1 MTAYDDALATGST
14 RLCRCYRVTR
24 ADGRVYAF
32 TDHDDD
38 LTFDGLSWIAGAALE
53 ASEAASTLGLAPDE
67 LDASGA
73 LSADTIT
80 EADLSAG
87 LWDGA
92 RVEILD
98 VDWTAPA
105 IRKLLGVFSMGEM
118 ERQGIAFKVELRSAA
133 AGLERKVGRIHS
145 NTCDCRRVG
154 DARCGVNLSAKGL
167 RRACT
172 VTAADATEIWVS
184 GAGGQP
190 AGTFDRG
197 VLTWTGGDN
206 AGFQAD
212 VRVARYDGTLLRL
225 SLWHMPSAAV
235 ATGDTLTL
243 DAGCDRTLGT
253 CRARFGNVVNF
264 RGFPHMP
271 GASALT
277 DYGQAG
283 APGQDGGSR
292 LG

>member
-38 LTFDGLSWIAGAALE
+38 LSFDGLTWKAGAALA
-53 ASEAASTLGLAPDE
+53 ASEAAATLGLAPDE

-92 RVEILD
+92 QVEILD
-98 VDWTAPA
+98 VDWSAPGT
-105 IRKLLGVFSMGEM
+105 RKLLGRFVMGEL
-118 ERQGIAFKVELRSAA
+118 ERQGIAFKAELRSAS
-133 AGLERKVGRIHS
+133 AGLERPAGRIHS
-145 NTCDCRRVG
+145 HTCDCRRVG
-154 DARCGVNLSAKGL
+154 DARCGVDLAAKGL
-167 RRACT
+167 RRTCT
-172 VTAADATEIWVS
+172 VVAADATEIWVTGAS
-184 GAGGQP
+184 GFP

-197 VLTWTGGDN
+197 VATWTAGGN

-212 VRVARYDGTLLRL
+212 VRVARYDGTTLRL
-225 SLWHMPSAAV
+225 SLWHLPSAPV
-235 ATGDTLTL
+235 ASGDKLSL
-243 DAGCDRTLGT
+243 DAGCDRTIST
-253 CRARFGNVVNF
+253 CRARFANVVNF

-271 GASALT
+271 GDSALT
-277 DYGQAG
+277 EYGKQG

-292 LG
+292 LA